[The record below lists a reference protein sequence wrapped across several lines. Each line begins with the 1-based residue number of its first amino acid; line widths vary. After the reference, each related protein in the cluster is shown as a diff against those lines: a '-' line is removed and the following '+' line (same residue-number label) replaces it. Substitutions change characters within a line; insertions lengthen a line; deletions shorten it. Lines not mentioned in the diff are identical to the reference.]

1 MLLGNPCPVFFRS
14 AKRSTSIMDFG
25 RMAGHLGGTTG
36 EGSGPPSDHRSSGL
50 IAPVWHTVLLVS
62 IFLGL
67 TIAGALFQR
76 HAQSTSGA
84 LQQHPNVV
92 PLYLS
97 VIAVEWFLVY
107 GVWAGIRDRG
117 LRLGDLVGGRWNS
130 GKNILIDVVLAIAVW
145 LLWVGIQ
152 AGVSRIVPS
161 HAKSVSVLLPQSFQ
175 EVVLWMATSLTA
187 GFCEEIAFRGYFQNQ
202 FQAMTRSPA
211 AAVTIQGILFG
222 ISHGYQGLRAIIM
235 IILFGFLYGI
245 LAFWRKS
252 LRPGMILHAWSD
264 IYAGYLFQFMRW

>member
-1 MLLGNPCPVFFRS
+1 MRAGSDPASGRRS
-14 AKRSTSIMDFG
+14 GD
-25 RMAGHLGGTTG
+25 
-36 EGSGPPSDHRSSGL
+36 L

-62 IFLGL
+62 IFLGV

-76 HAQSTSGA
+76 HAQSTSGV

-107 GVWAGIRDRG
+107 GVWAGIRFRG
-117 LRLGDLVGGRWNS
+117 VRLFDLIEGRWHSTQNV
-130 GKNILIDVVLAIAVW
+130 LIDIVLALVVW
-145 LLWVGIQ
+145 ILWIGIQ
-152 AGVSRIVPS
+152 AGVSRMVPS
-161 HAKSVSVLLPQSFQ
+161 HARSVSTLFPQSLL
-175 EVVLWMATSLTA
+175 EVVLWIATSLSA
-187 GFCEEIAFRGYFQNQ
+187 GFCEEVAFRGYFQRQ
-202 FQAMTRSPA
+202 FRAMTGSSA
-211 AAVTIQGILFG
+211 AGVILQAILFG

-245 LAFWRKS
+245 LALWRKS

-264 IYAGYLFQFMRW
+264 IYAGYLFQFLRF

>member
-1 MLLGNPCPVFFRS
+1 MTEVS
-14 AKRSTSIMDFG
+14 D
-25 RMAGHLGGTTG
+25 
-36 EGSGPPSDHRSSGL
+36 PPSGHRSSDL

-67 TIAGALFQR
+67 TVAGALFQR

-97 VIAVEWFLVY
+97 VIAVEWLLVY
-107 GVWAGIRDRG
+107 GVWAGIHLRG
-117 LRLGDLVGGRWNS
+117 LRLGDLIGGQWNS
-130 GKNILIDVVLAIAVW
+130 SKNVLIDIVLAIAVW
-145 LLWVGIQ
+145 VLWIGIQ
-152 AGVSRIVPS
+152 AAVSRIVPS
-161 HAKSVSVLLPQSFQ
+161 HAKSVSVLLPQSFL
-175 EVVLWMATSLTA
+175 EVVLWVVTSLTA
-187 GFCEEIAFRGYFQNQ
+187 GFAEEVAFRGYFQKQ
-202 FQAMTRSPA
+202 FQAMMRSPA
-211 AAVTIQGILFG
+211 AGVILQGILFG
-222 ISHGYQGLRAIIM
+222 ISHGYQGFRAIIM

-252 LRPGMILHAWSD
+252 LRPGIILHAWSD

>member
-1 MLLGNPCPVFFRS
+1 M
-14 AKRSTSIMDFG
+14 T
-25 RMAGHLGGTTG
+25 
-36 EGSGPPSDHRSSGL
+36 EGSDSSSGQRSSDL

-76 HAQSTSGA
+76 HAQSAPGT

-97 VIAVEWFLVY
+97 VIVVEWFLVY
-107 GVWAGIRDRG
+107 GVWAGIHGRG
-117 LRLGDLVGGRWNS
+117 LRLSDLIGGRWRKA
-130 GKNILIDVVLAIAVW
+130 KNVLIDLVLAVVVW
-145 LLWVGIQ
+145 VLWIGIQ

-161 HAKSVSVLLPQSFQ
+161 HAKSVSALLSQSFL
-175 EVVLWMATSLTA
+175 EVALWVATSLSA
-187 GFCEEIAFRGYFQNQ
+187 GFCEEVAFRGYFQRQ

-211 AAVTIQGILFG
+211 AGVILQGILFG

-235 IILFGFLYGI
+235 IVLFGFLYGM
-245 LAFWRKS
+245 LALWRES

-264 IYAGYLFQFMRW
+264 IYAGYLSQFMSW

>member
-1 MLLGNPCPVFFRS
+1 MVT
-14 AKRSTSIMDFG
+14 AASISSPAPG
-25 RMAGHLGGTTG
+25 RK
-36 EGSGPPSDHRSSGL
+36 L
-50 IAPVWHTVLLVS
+50 IAPVWHTVMLVS
-62 IFLGL
+62 IFLGV

-76 HAQSTSGA
+76 HAQSTPGV

-107 GVWAGIRDRG
+107 GVWAGITIRGVRLRD
-117 LRLGDLVGGRWNS
+117 LISGRWKS
-130 GKNILIDVVLAIAVW
+130 AKDVLIDLALAIVVW
-145 LLWVGIQ
+145 ILWIGIQ
-152 AGVSRIVPS
+152 VGVSRMVPS
-161 HAKSVSVLLPQSFQ
+161 HAQSVSALFPQSFL
-175 EVVLWMATSLTA
+175 EVVLWLVCSLTA
-187 GFCEEIAFRGYFQNQ
+187 GFCEEVAFRGYFQKQ
-202 FQAMTRSPA
+202 FEAMTGSA
-211 AAVTIQGILFG
+211 AAGVILQGILFG

-264 IYAGYLFQFMRW
+264 VYAGYLFQFMRL